1 MKEKC
6 KMKEVEVAMITFD
19 VNAQMPIVFLKEK
32 EGSSK
37 RLLPIWVGIAEAQ
50 AIHAKIKNQE
60 FPRPMTHDLL
70 KNVIEK
76 LGAKVISV
84 FVHSIKEKTFY
95 GRINLTVN
103 GTEIEIDS
111 RPSDAIA
118 LALRTE
124 AAIYVAEEVMMQS
137 GLSEDDLK
145 KIEKDQVKSALEE
158 MDEDTLGKFKV

>member
-1 MKEKC
+1 
-6 KMKEVEVAMITFD
+6 MKEVEVAMITFD
-19 VNAQMPIVFLKEK
+19 VNTQMPIVFLKEK

-37 RLLPIWVGIAEAQ
+37 RLLPIWVGIPEAQ
-50 AIHAKIKNQE
+50 AIHAKIQNHE

-70 KNVIEK
+70 KNVIEQ
-76 LGAKVISV
+76 LGAKVTSV
-84 FVHSIKEKTFY
+84 FVHSIKETTFY
-95 GRINLTVN
+95 GQINLAVN

-118 LALRTE
+118 LALRTG
-124 AAIYVAEEVMMQS
+124 AKIYVAEEIMKQS

-158 MDEDTLGKFKV
+158 MDEDALGKFKV